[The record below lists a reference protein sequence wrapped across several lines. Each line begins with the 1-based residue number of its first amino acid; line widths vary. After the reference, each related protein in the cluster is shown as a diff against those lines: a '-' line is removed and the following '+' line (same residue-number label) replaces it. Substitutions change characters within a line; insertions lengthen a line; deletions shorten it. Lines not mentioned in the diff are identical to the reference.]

1 MACAEHH
8 ATTRRQGPFYIL
20 PDTATLFTTAVQ
32 PPATKRARRP
42 IVRGTGIWLIT
53 ITTNPPPQHGGFG
66 VPGFMHVTPDR
77 PKNGDAI
84 HSARTLAGLIAPH
97 PANYSR
103 PACLFFCV
111 WICFCSRSGFI
122 LCEFGYLFSVS
133 PAYQHVCLPKHRL
146 NALWIHIN
154 KLLLLSRQLHSRLGV
169 YWNSPLGLER

>member
-1 MACAEHH
+1 M
-8 ATTRRQGPFYIL
+8 
-20 PDTATLFTTAVQ
+20 
-32 PPATKRARRP
+32 
-42 IVRGTGIWLIT
+42 IT

-84 HSARTLAGLIAPH
+84 HSARALAGLIAPH

-133 PAYQHVCLPKHRL
+133 PAYQHVYLPKHRL
-146 NALWIHIN
+146 SALWIHIN

-169 YWNSPLGLER
+169 HWNSPLGLPGAVITLGQATASVGLADRQTVGLPLASRSQPL